1 MFLVVFDF
9 YVNNIRPPMK
19 YVILLSAKNLNSPYR
34 VRREKLY
41 TATKQILSD
50 EEKYLSYK
58 VFFNYGHIIDDHI
71 KQPSIFKSQK
81 YIALILI

>member
-50 EEKYLSYK
+50 EEKCLSYK